1 MSQVLFHMFPEKLSQ
16 DFQKTEAIMERSST
30 KVVVGPFTNYV
41 ALIWVDGDWSFV
53 KKDYKERRV
62 DGFYSL

>member
-1 MSQVLFHMFPEKLSQ
+1 MEMFLVLFHMFPEKLSQ

-41 ALIWVDGDWSFV
+41 ALIWVDGD
-53 KKDYKERRV
+53 
-62 DGFYSL
+62 